1 MPTIRWGTTILGVT
15 LATLL
20 VLQLLAVVQNN
31 AQPQSPAFRKHYNAW
46 NNRANDA
53 ATNADIFKVGAGK
66 ADITGYVGP
75 PTSVGG
81 GH

>member
-1 MPTIRWGTTILGVT
+1 MPNLRWGTTILGVT
-15 LATLL
+15 LAALL
-20 VLQLLAVVQNN
+20 LLQLLAVVQNN
-31 AQPQSPAFRKHYNAW
+31 GQPQFRKHYNSW

-53 ATNADIFKVGAGK
+53 ATNDDIFKVGAGK

-81 GH
+81 RH